1 MSNSY
6 PRLLLGAP
14 KSGSGK
20 TMITCGLLTAFQ
32 LRGVSCRSFKC
43 GPDFI
48 DPMFHKQV
56 QGIEGGNL
64 DTYFLEKEQV
74 KDQFISLSAGAELS
88 VIEGVMGYY
97 DGVGGNTTQASTY
110 DVACAI
116 DAPAILILDCKGASL
131 SLAAIVKGFL
141 EYKNDSHI
149 AGIILN
155 RTSEMMAKRL
165 APEFEALGV
174 KVYGYLPQCEEASLD
189 SRHLGLV
196 LPAEIGGLKEKL
208 RRLAEIME
216 TTLDIDGLLELA
228 GQANPLFVSNSNL
241 FEDIDPESQKEA
253 DQVSIGVAMDEA
265 FCFYYQEN
273 LELLKRI
280 GAKLIPFSPCK
291 DSKLPEGISGLLL
304 GGGYPEL
311 HANELSENESMRA
324 EIKQAYEHS
333 LPILAECGGFMYLH
347 EELSTDDGTYKMA
360 GIIGGKVFP
369 TKRLGRF
376 GYIEVYPKEDLAF
389 LKKGESIRGH
399 EFHYW
404 DSENNGDHMTAVKPG
419 QSRSWDCVHGTNHLM
434 AGFPHFYYPSNP
446 SLPRQF
452 MNACKNYKSQELCEK
467 PITGKV

>member
-1 MSNSY
+1 
-6 PRLLLGAP
+6 
-14 KSGSGK
+14 
-20 TMITCGLLTAFQ
+20 
-32 LRGVSCRSFKC
+32 
-43 GPDFI
+43 
-48 DPMFHKQV
+48 
-56 QGIEGGNL
+56 
-64 DTYFLEKEQV
+64 
-74 KDQFISLSAGAELS
+74 LS

-110 DVACAI
+110 EVACAI

-228 GQANPLFVSNSNL
+228 GQSNPLSVSNFNHGK
-241 FEDIDPESQKEA
+241 DIDLESQEEA
-253 DQVSIGVAMDEA
+253 DQVSIGLALDEA

-273 LELLKRI
+273 LELLKRM

-291 DSKLPEGISGLLL
+291 DRKLPEGISGLLL

-311 HANELSENESMRA
+311 HTNELSENHSMRT
-324 EIKQAYEHS
+324 EIKEAYERS

-347 EELSTDDGTYKMA
+347 EELSTDDGTYQMA

-376 GYIEVYPKEDLAF
+376 GYIEVYPKEDLPF

-419 QSRSWDCVHGTNHLM
+419 QNRSWDCVHGTNHLM

-452 MNACKNYKSQELCEK
+452 INACKNYKSQELCKK
-467 PITGKV
+467 PISGKV

>member
-1 MSNSY
+1 
-6 PRLLLGAP
+6 
-14 KSGSGK
+14 
-20 TMITCGLLTAFQ
+20 MITCGLLTAFQ

-74 KDQFISLSAGAELS
+74 KDQFISLSEGAELS

-110 DVACAI
+110 EVACAI

-155 RTSEMMAKRL
+155 RTTEMMAKRL

-228 GQANPLFVSNSNL
+228 GQSNPLSVSNFNHG
-241 FEDIDPESQKEA
+241 EDIDLESHEEA
-253 DQVSIGVAMDEA
+253 DQVSIGLAMDEA

-273 LELLKRI
+273 LELLKRM

-291 DSKLPEGISGLLL
+291 DRKLPEGISGLLL

-311 HANELSENESMRA
+311 HTNELSENHSMQA
-324 EIKQAYEHS
+324 EIKEAYERS

-347 EELSTDDGTYKMA
+347 EELSTDDGTYQMA

-376 GYIEVYPKEDLAF
+376 GYIEVYPKEDLPF

-419 QSRSWDCVHGTNHLM
+419 QNRSWDCVHGTNHLM

-452 MNACKNYKSQELCEK
+452 INACKNYKSQELCKK
-467 PITGKV
+467 PISRKV

>member
-1 MSNSY
+1 
-6 PRLLLGAP
+6 
-14 KSGSGK
+14 
-20 TMITCGLLTAFQ
+20 MITCGLLTAFQ
-32 LRGVSCRSFKC
+32 LRSVSCRSFKC

-74 KDQFISLSAGAELS
+74 KNQFISLSEGAELS

-110 DVACAI
+110 EVACAI

-149 AGIILN
+149 AGVILN

-165 APEFEALGV
+165 VPEFEALGV

-208 RRLAEIME
+208 KRLAEIME
-216 TTLDIDGLLELA
+216 TTLDLDGLLRLA
-228 GQANPLFVSNSNL
+228 GQANPLSVSNFNHG
-241 FEDIDPESQKEA
+241 EDIDLESQEEA

-273 LELLKRI
+273 LELLKRM

-311 HANELSENESMRA
+311 HANELSENQYMRA
-324 EIKQAYEHS
+324 EIKEAYERS

-347 EELSTDDGTYKMA
+347 EELSTDDGTYQMA

-376 GYIEVYPKEDLAF
+376 GYIEVYPKEDLPF

-419 QSRSWDCVHGTNHLM
+419 QNRSWDCVHGTNHLM

-452 MNACKNYKSQELCEK
+452 INACKNYKSQELCKK
-467 PITGKV
+467 PISGKV

>member
-1 MSNSY
+1 
-6 PRLLLGAP
+6 
-14 KSGSGK
+14 
-20 TMITCGLLTAFQ
+20 MITCGLLTAFQ

-74 KDQFISLSAGAELS
+74 KNQFISLSEGAELS
-88 VIEGVMGYY
+88 VVEGVMGYY

-110 DVACAI
+110 EVACAI

-155 RTSEMMAKRL
+155 RTTEMMAKRL

-228 GQANPLFVSNSNL
+228 GQSNPLSVSNFNHG
-241 FEDIDPESQKEA
+241 ENIDLESQEEA
-253 DQVSIGVAMDEA
+253 DQVSIGLAMDEA

-273 LELLKRI
+273 LELLKRM

-291 DSKLPEGISGLLL
+291 DRKLPEGISGLLL

-311 HANELSENESMRA
+311 HTNELSENHSMRA
-324 EIKQAYEHS
+324 EIKEAYERS

-347 EELSTDDGTYKMA
+347 EELSTDDGTYQMA

-376 GYIEVYPKEDLAF
+376 GYIEVYPKEDLPF

-404 DSENNGDHMTAVKPG
+404 DSENNGDYMTAVKPG
-419 QSRSWDCVHGTNHLM
+419 QNRSWDCVHGTNHLM

-452 MNACKNYKSQELCEK
+452 INACKNYKSQELCKK
-467 PITGKV
+467 PISGKV